1 MNNICRYTFIQQIP
15 MLLLTMNLVI
25 CMAGKNTRFHDL
37 GYDIPKYLL
46 PFPKT
51 SVIQNII
58 EYLDP
63 HKIFGDIFLIA
74 HERDIHFRPE
84 LLNLLNA
91 LGINQNNLFYI
102 GETSGQAETA
112 YLASNLIKRND
123 DYQIVFHNAD
133 TILFN
138 RDLAFIKKQLS
149 DNSGFID
156 TFYANSENYSY
167 VRLNEDNVTEIVEKK
182 VISKHATSGL
192 YGFTSVSDYQK
203 YYSEYKSE
211 PNIDLMRE
219 IYISDII
226 KFMII
231 RGKIFKTK
239 LQTLNQDTL
248 VLGSPKEYIEALKT
262 LR

>member
-1 MNNICRYTFIQQIP
+1 
-15 MLLLTMNLVI
+15 MLLLIMNLVI

-51 SVIQNII
+51 PVIQNII
-58 EYLDP
+58 DYLDP
-63 HKIFGDIFLIA
+63 HKIFGEIFLIA
-74 HERDIHFRPE
+74 HERDIHFKPE
-84 LLNLLNA
+84 LLGSLNA

-112 YLASNLIKRND
+112 YLATNLIKRKD
-123 DYQIVFHNAD
+123 DSQILIHNAD
-133 TILFN
+133 TILFD
-138 RDLAFIKKQLS
+138 RDLTFIKKQLS
-149 DNSGFID
+149 DNRGFID

-167 VRLNEDNVTEIVEKK
+167 VRLSENNITEIVEKK
-182 VISKHATSGL
+182 VISQHATSGL

-203 YYSEYKSE
+203 YYSEYKGE
-211 PNIDLMRE
+211 LNIDLKRE

-226 KFMII
+226 KSMISK
-231 RGKIFKTK
+231 GKIFKTK
-239 LQTLNQDTL
+239 LQTLNQDTI

-262 LR
+262 LK